1 MIPQIA
7 KNTWLCVAQTLTG
20 MWNGLAPWQRIIQRS
35 KTEQQEVDT
44 LQGDCLPKKMASNDS
59 PGPNRFS
66 AWTPGDQLKR
76 FNNCRCLCGRLQGW
90 SRMMEVKLE
99 MGDYGCPGSTSSGWC
114 RVDVIFLFSQQWLVS
129 VLCLKQLLIVLL
141 CSFSGALS
149 ASFYESY
156 QQP

>member
-1 MIPQIA
+1 
-7 KNTWLCVAQTLTG
+7 
-20 MWNGLAPWQRIIQRS
+20 
-35 KTEQQEVDT
+35 
-44 LQGDCLPKKMASNDS
+44 
-59 PGPNRFS
+59 
-66 AWTPGDQLKR
+66 
-76 FNNCRCLCGRLQGW
+76 
-90 SRMMEVKLE
+90 MEVKLE

-156 QQP
+156 QQAKINNAAKLRKIAMYRKYKIY